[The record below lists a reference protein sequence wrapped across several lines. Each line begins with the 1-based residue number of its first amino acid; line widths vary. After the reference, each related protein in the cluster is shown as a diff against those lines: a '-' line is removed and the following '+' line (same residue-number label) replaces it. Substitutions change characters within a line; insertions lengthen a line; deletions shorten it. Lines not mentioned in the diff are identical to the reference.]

1 MLNPPASVQSAQH
14 GLTVQVR
21 SSPPKAADKDAS
33 QLFIPPMTPVFRTT
47 ASTHSF
53 SKFAQHTHTS
63 GTWNPVQRCHA
74 QHLDDDYSNVNFVG
88 VSSDGLLNH
97 HDVAKHGEKMSHF
110 TVTTRGIVT
119 VMCDYEDAC
128 TLKLLSHVKVAK
140 STRRYR
146 GMPMKT
152 PFTLEMCTGG
162 DDTLDKSIGIVISK
176 PNEVNRAN
184 EVRLLLL

>member
-1 MLNPPASVQSAQH
+1 
-14 GLTVQVR
+14 
-21 SSPPKAADKDAS
+21 
-33 QLFIPPMTPVFRTT
+33 MTPVFRTNDP
-47 ASTHSF
+47 SNPF
-53 SKFAQHTHTS
+53 PKFAQHTHTT

-74 QHLDDDYSNVNFVG
+74 QYLDGDYNNENFIG

-128 TLKLLSHVKVAK
+128 KLKLLSHVKVE
-140 STRRYR
+140 SSSRRYR

-152 PFTLEMCTGG
+152 PFTLKMCEDG
-162 DDTLDKSIGIVISK
+162 DDILNNSIGIVISK

-184 EVRLLLL
+184 EARILLL